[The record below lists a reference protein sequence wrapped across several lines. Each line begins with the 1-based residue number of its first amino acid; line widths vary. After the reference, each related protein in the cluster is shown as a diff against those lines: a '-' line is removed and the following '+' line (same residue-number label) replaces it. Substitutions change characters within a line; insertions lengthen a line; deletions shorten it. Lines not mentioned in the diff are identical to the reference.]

1 MTKTLFS
8 GGDIIDIDGQR
19 TAEVVIDS
27 VSGEI
32 VEVGT
37 SIKSTDIDE
46 TIDVSGCIVAP
57 GLVDMHTHIR
67 QPGNEEAETVASAS
81 ASAAAGGYTAIVA
94 MPDTDPCADNAAS
107 ISDLL
112 ALAQSAACEIIPA
125 GALSIGQQGKVLA
138 PIAEM
143 VELGVTIFTDNAP
156 GVQDPRFMRRALEYL
171 GSIDAPDGHSLIIGQ
186 HPEVAALGEGGV
198 MHEGTYSTK
207 LGLGGK
213 PAEAEEIQVMR
224 DVALAR
230 LTGVGVHFQK
240 LTTAG
245 SFAMVKAAKAG
256 GVQVTASVTPHHFT
270 FTDADCVG
278 FNPNFRVD
286 PPLRTT
292 GDIAALKTA
301 LTDGSVDAIVSDHS
315 PHSRDVKELPFDT
328 ASSGSIGLETA
339 LAVAMSEL
347 DLPLAEILA
356 LMSWGP
362 AKLARVFPRHGG
374 PIAIGAKANLCVI
387 DPNKQWTVD
396 TTQSVS
402 RSANTIFDQ
411 RELTGRVTH
420 TVFNGQ
426 LTNKN
431 SKTLQATNQ

>member
-1 MTKTLFS
+1 MTKILLS
-8 GGDIIDIDGQR
+8 GGEVIDIDGQR
-19 TAEVVIDS
+19 TADLIVDS
-27 VSGEI
+27 ESGQI

-37 SIKSTDIDE
+37 GLDTSGVDE
-46 TIDVSGCIVAP
+46 TIDVTGCIVAP
-57 GLVDMHTHIR
+57 GLVDLHAHIR
-67 QPGNEEAETVASAS
+67 QPGNEAAETVASA
-81 ASAAAGGYTAIVA
+81 AAAAAAGGYTAIVA

-112 ALAQSAACEIIPA
+112 SLAEGAACEIIPA
-125 GALSIGQQGKVLA
+125 GALSIGQHGKVLA

-143 VELGVTIFTDNAP
+143 VELGVTMFTDNAP

-171 GSIDAPDGHSLIIGQ
+171 GSIEAPDGHALLVGQ
-186 HPEVAALGEGGV
+186 HAEVAALGDGGV

-207 LGLGGK
+207 LGLPGK
-213 PAEAEEIQVMR
+213 PTEAEEIQVMR

-230 LTGVGVHFQK
+230 LTGVPVHFQK

-245 SFAMVKAAKAG
+245 SFAMVRAAKAG
-256 GVQVTASVTPHHFT
+256 GVPVTASVTPHHFT

-286 PPLRTT
+286 PPLRTS

-315 PHSRDVKELPFDT
+315 PYTIDVKELPFDSAGAGT
-328 ASSGSIGLETA
+328 IGLETA
-339 LAVAMSEL
+339 LAVALTEL
-347 DLPLAEILA
+347 DIPIAEVLS

-374 PIAIGAKANLCVI
+374 PITKGAKANLCVI
-387 DPNKQWTVD
+387 DPSEVWTV
-396 TTQSVS
+396 VPERGAS
-402 RSANTIFDQ
+402 RSSNSIFSQ
-411 RELTGRVTH
+411 RQLTGRVRH
-420 TVFNGQ
+420 TIFAGR
-426 LTNKN
+426 LTTKN
-431 SKTLQATNQ
+431 SKTLQATN